1 MRKGLG
7 RVAGQACDDVHIDL
21 AEAGLP
27 RLVEGAQHI
36 GRRVLSADRRE
47 HAVLHGLRI
56 DADAA
61 DAGAF
66 QHAQLFR
73 RDGVRAAGLD
83 RIFAQRRQVEA
94 VRERSG
100 QPFELLRGQ
109 RRRRTA
115 ADIDTLHALSGL
127 PDERRRL
134 AYLTAQRFEIRL
146 DKRARLRGRR
156 GNERAVV
163 ASRRAERDADIERN
177 IIRADFLIQLHRGR
191 GRADGERSSL
201 GRNMEAAA
209 QDLRR
214 LAARFPP
221 LDQTAREL
229 CRAHAGEAAPDRRLL
244 EKRYDR
250 VIDGRLDGC
259 ADGALARKLI
269 QPLRQDGNASCMRL
283 AADRHA
289 GGRAQAAVPLGERG
303 YADVAVLLGLDARQR
318 LSRQQVQQ
326 HLLRCVLH
334 LMSFQYV
341 FHRPLACSI

>member
-1 MRKGLG
+1 M
-7 RVAGQACDDVHIDL
+7 IS
-21 AEAGLP
+21 

-61 DAGAF
+61 DAGVF

-115 ADIDTLHALSGL
+115 ADVNALHALSGL

-134 AYLTAQRFEIRL
+134 AYLTAQRFKIRL

-177 IIRADFLIQLHRGR
+177 IVRADLLIQLHRGR

-269 QPLRQDGNASCMRL
+269 QTLRQDGNAPCMRL

-289 GGRAQAAVPLGERG
+289 GGRAQAAVPFGERG

-318 LSRQQVQQ
+318 LRRQQVQQ